1 MKNLIIPGLLAAAC
15 LPVLAQQLPT
25 PQTSVSDAR
34 AAAGATGYCVFESR
48 NAYYQ
53 GSPAEPIKLVWRTS
67 DGEVQS
73 WDWLHGGV
81 PWFSFAAN
89 KGTAKQD
96 FYYYLLDV
104 GITTAGY
111 TSTRYSLKG
120 YIAENIAWPAATFAV
135 IYEGTGTAW
144 FVAHGTLTCS

>member
-1 MKNLIIPGLLAAAC
+1 MSLRLSFLNKLTIPGLLAAAC
-15 LPVLAQQLPT
+15 LPILAQDQQPPDT
-25 PQTSVSDAR
+25 CEFKST
-34 AAAGATGYCVFESR
+34 

-53 GSPAEPIKLVWRTS
+53 GSPPEPIKLVWRKS
-67 DGEVQS
+67 DGAIQS

-89 KGTAKQD
+89 KGTAKQES
-96 FYYYLLDV
+96 YYYLLDV
-104 GITTAGY
+104 GITLAAY
-111 TSTRYSLKG
+111 SSWRYSLKG

-144 FVAHGTLTCS
+144 FVAHGSLTCT